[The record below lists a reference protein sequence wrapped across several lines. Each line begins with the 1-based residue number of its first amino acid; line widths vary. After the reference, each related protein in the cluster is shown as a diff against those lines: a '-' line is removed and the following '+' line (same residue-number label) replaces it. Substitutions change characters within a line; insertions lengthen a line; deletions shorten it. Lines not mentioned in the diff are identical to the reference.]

1 MSIVDLATVVAAVVA
16 VIAVIGPVQGFLKRT
31 VGRKR
36 DLYRRLHR
44 LGAGAQ
50 LSFFTSV
57 IGEPPALRDSIDMD
71 MPDWAAASD
80 EEQEPPLVVQRF
92 VRLTFVDP
100 LFYLVAIA
108 DDDDAVLGFSI
119 TTRRRRFAPTFYAPR
134 APLFRDRLVEGI
146 TLGRR
151 KAHWLVRFQLGR
163 TTFADAAPRD
173 WGIPQVQAFLGA
185 RTWSYSEA
193 WYLGNPGHYLT
204 YVFTSGSAS
213 PVGGIPRGLRPTDW
227 NDQDPA
233 VATDQSGEPM
243 LQSWVESVRSKT
255 RVNTVTVIKSPLELE
270 RWPGETLGPHGD
282 EVRLLP

>member
-16 VIAVIGPVQGFLKRT
+16 IIAVVGPVQAFLKRT

-57 IGEPPALRDSIDMD
+57 IGEPPALRDSIDME
-71 MPDWAAASD
+71 MPDWSAASD
-80 EEQEPPLVVQRF
+80 EEQEPPSVAQRF
-92 VRLTFVDP
+92 VRSTFVDP
-100 LFYLVAIA
+100 LFYLVAIT
-108 DDDDAVLGFSI
+108 DDEDTVLGFSV

-134 APLFRDRLVEGI
+134 APSFRDRLIERV

-151 KAHWLVRFQLGR
+151 KAYRLVRFRLGR
-163 TTFADAAPRD
+163 TTFAGAAPLD
-173 WGIPQVQAFLGA
+173 WGIPIVQANFGA

-204 YVFTSGSAS
+204 YVFTNGSAS
-213 PVGGIPRGLRPTDW
+213 SVGGIPRGLRATDW
-227 NDQDPA
+227 EDQDPA
-233 VATDQSGEPM
+233 VATDRSGEPV

-255 RVNTVTVIKSPLELE
+255 RVNTVTVVSFPLELE
-270 RWPGETLGPHGD
+270 RWPGETFGPHGD